1 MSLIENHD
9 KPELT
14 PDERQGFLD
23 LGLAPASA
31 ALVASNPAPNPAS
44 ASAPILP
51 AVAQP
56 RPVAAETPSAAP
68 PGEALHYPVAE
79 TPLAPERDVG
89 APTAAAEL
97 DQVVEPLVESSIE
110 PSVESSIEPS
120 ANTLVEPL
128 QESLSMRSH
137 KTANVLQADLTGLP
151 QELAAATSA
160 AIQEATQQA
169 TQQATQEPTQ
179 QATQEPTQEP
189 TQETPQEAVPV
200 LAPVPAARTPKRRGR
215 TGEAARMAEPD
226 LAEALADVAVA
237 LDRRTLPPAE
247 KSPDPREA
255 GRATVPAS
263 LSQAAFEQGVSVSSM
278 NAAEAADDGYANQ
291 VDSGTSAVL
300 PSFAK
305 TSMPIAVQHRT
316 VKLAAGLLTLTA
328 VFGFVTMV
336 CAIWALYILTH
347 PPLEVPPVGASPVA
361 ASAAADQALASSVA
375 ALAPAASIPVAA
387 AASASASAPAVVRH
401 HHRHKAK
408 TGTAT

>member
-1 MSLIENHD
+1 
-9 KPELT
+9 
-14 PDERQGFLD
+14 
-23 LGLAPASA
+23 
-31 ALVASNPAPNPAS
+31 
-44 ASAPILP
+44 
-51 AVAQP
+51 
-56 RPVAAETPSAAP
+56 
-68 PGEALHYPVAE
+68 
-79 TPLAPERDVG
+79 
-89 APTAAAEL
+89 
-97 DQVVEPLVESSIE
+97 
-110 PSVESSIEPS
+110 
-120 ANTLVEPL
+120 
-128 QESLSMRSH
+128 MRSH

-169 TQQATQEPTQ
+169 TQEA
-179 QATQEPTQEP
+179 A
-189 TQETPQEAVPV
+189 QETPREAMPV

-215 TGEAARMAEPD
+215 IGEAARMAEPD

-237 LDRRTLPPAE
+237 LDRRTPPPAE

-278 NAAEAADDGYANQ
+278 NAAEAVDGGYANQ

>member
-68 PGEALHYPVAE
+68 PGEVLHYPVAE

-160 AIQEATQQA
+160 AIQEATQ
-169 TQQATQEPTQ
+169 
-179 QATQEPTQEP
+179 EP

-215 TGEAARMAEPD
+215 IGEAARMAEPD

-237 LDRRTLPPAE
+237 LDRRTPAPAE

-278 NAAEAADDGYANQ
+278 NAAEAVDGGYANQ

>member
-68 PGEALHYPVAE
+68 PGEVLHYPVAE

-97 DQVVEPLVESSIE
+97 DQVVEPLAESSIE

-160 AIQEATQQA
+160 AIQEATQ
-169 TQQATQEPTQ
+169 
-179 QATQEPTQEP
+179 EP

-215 TGEAARMAEPD
+215 IGEAARMAEPD

-237 LDRRTLPPAE
+237 LDRRTPAPAE

-278 NAAEAADDGYANQ
+278 NAAEAADGGYANQ

-387 AASASASAPAVVRH
+387 AASASAPAVVRH

>member
-31 ALVASNPAPNPAS
+31 ALVASNPAS

-179 QATQEPTQEP
+179 EP

-215 TGEAARMAEPD
+215 IGEAARMAEPD

-237 LDRRTLPPAE
+237 LDRRTPAPAE

>member
-169 TQQATQEPTQ
+169 TQ
-179 QATQEPTQEP
+179 EPTQEP

-215 TGEAARMAEPD
+215 IGEAARMAEPD

-237 LDRRTLPPAE
+237 LDRRTPAPAE

>member
-68 PGEALHYPVAE
+68 PGEVLHYPVAE

-169 TQQATQEPTQ
+169 TQ
-179 QATQEPTQEP
+179 EP
-189 TQETPQEAVPV
+189 TQETPQEAVPA

-215 TGEAARMAEPD
+215 IGEAARMAEPD

-237 LDRRTLPPAE
+237 LDRRTPPPAE

-278 NAAEAADDGYANQ
+278 NAAEAADGGYANQ

>member
-160 AIQEATQQA
+160 AIQEATQ
-169 TQQATQEPTQ
+169 
-179 QATQEPTQEP
+179 EP

-215 TGEAARMAEPD
+215 IGEAARMAEPD

-237 LDRRTLPPAE
+237 LDRRTPAPAE

-278 NAAEAADDGYANQ
+278 NAAEAADGGYANQ